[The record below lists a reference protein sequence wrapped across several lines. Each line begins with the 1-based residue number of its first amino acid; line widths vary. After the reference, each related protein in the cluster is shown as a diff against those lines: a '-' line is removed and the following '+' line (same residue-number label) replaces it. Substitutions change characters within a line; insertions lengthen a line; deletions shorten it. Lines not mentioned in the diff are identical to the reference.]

1 MSVLNKDDF
10 INSIHARIGTDNSDE
25 SIKFLEDMVDTY
37 EDLEKKSTGDGVDWE
52 KKYRE
57 LDETWKA
64 RYKHRFLTGT
74 SVNPDDTDIEDVVT
88 EEEKA
93 ETIQINDLFDK
104 EKE

>member
-1 MSVLNKDDF
+1 MAILNKDEY

-37 EDLEKKSTGDGVDWE
+37 EDLERKSAGDGEDWE
-52 KKYRE
+52 KKYHE

-74 SVNPDDTDIEDVVT
+74 SVSADESDIDEVVA

-93 ETIQINDLFDK
+93 ETIQINDLFEK